1 MLDIQIV
8 LSYALHDADLADQLT
23 QQLADKNIE
32 VLHGLQSLHIAP
44 GEDLGN
50 KHVVLLVIVT
60 HAAEKSE
67 QVLADIEFA
76 NANNWKILSVK
87 LNETDQ
93 SSLLQNLMPFNFD
106 LLATSQ
112 FDQFLE
118 VSGLRPYFNVK
129 SAPRSAAP
137 AARPKRSSPP
147 RKNKNSIFKSIID
160 AINPFKQAK
169 NKVEEYAYE
178 TSGAAPD
185 GNSEDDQSSEVVISP
200 QQPWPNE
207 AAAAPEQPALVAVS
221 TSQPTGNKGKVLYDI
236 PDKMI
241 VNKPQKCIVR
251 LGANEAIVR
260 NDDTFSPSVKIE
272 AIPIYKVMAVDMI
285 DISDPPIFSIKCI
298 STPDQIV
305 EDDSYSEWIFMVT
318 PLSSGTSTLY
328 IKVSVVKI
336 IDGVER
342 RKELVFEKAVDITTT
357 EAPANAGLLQTLI
370 PGATPALANEF
381 AKSLKDLLN
390 EKTVKEVEP
399 PVAFISYA
407 HKDEPFFNI
416 FADYLAMHSGW
427 TIWTDRSIKIGSD
440 WFEAIQDSIKEAD
453 IAVLLISAGFISSGF
468 IKENEFKKFS
478 DLQKQKPGLVFLPVL
493 LGDVDF
499 TRWEALAALQL
510 FSAKGPDYGLP
521 KAGNQLLPFAKLC
534 RFDNDGVI
542 IPNDYINTYFKNLV
556 KKAEK
561 DWLGSIK

>member
-1 MLDIQIV
+1 MPNNIQIV

-23 QQLADKNIE
+23 KQLANKNIE
-32 VLHGLQSLHIAP
+32 VLHGLQSIQIAP
-44 GEDLGN
+44 GDDPLD
-50 KHVVLLVIVT
+50 KRIVLLVIVT
-60 HAAEKSE
+60 PAAEKSKK
-67 QVLADIEFA
+67 VLADIEFA
-76 NANNWKILSVK
+76 NANNWKILPVEV
-87 LNETDQ
+87 NDNYQ
-93 SSLLQNLMPFNFD
+93 SSLLLNLMPLNFY

-112 FDQFLE
+112 FYQFLE
-118 VSGLRPYFNVK
+118 LSGLSPYFNLQ
-129 SAPRSAAP
+129 AAAP
-137 AARPKRSSPP
+137 APQPKTSPPP
-147 RKNKNSIFKSIID
+147 RKSKNSIFKSIIK
-160 AINPFKQAK
+160 AINPFNQSK
-169 NKVEEYAYE
+169 NKVEANAYE

-185 GNSEDDQSSEVVISP
+185 GNSEDDQSSEVVIYP
-200 QQPWPNE
+200 QQPWPKKE
-207 AAAAPEQPALVAVS
+207 AFAPKRPASKLAGATQPAA
-221 TSQPTGNKGKVLYDI
+221 GKGKVLYDI

-241 VNKPQKCIVR
+241 VNKPQKCLVR

-260 NDDTFSPSVKIE
+260 DDDTFSPSVKIE

-318 PLSSGTSTLY
+318 PLSSGTSTLF